1 MTEPVPTDP
10 NERDSGLPYPL
21 SPPQGREMLPDRGLP
36 GAPASWGMRA
46 LARIIDFIIVSFP
59 FTILVSFLGVET
71 VTKGPDKGELT
82 GPLWT
87 LLLFPIGFMLY
98 ETALISRFGQ
108 TLGKWVCQVKAVR
121 YTDGHLSYQQEALTR
136 AVLPGVFLLAAS
148 AAPMLGVPLLG
159 YLQFVPVII
168 YLSSLAD
175 PIYRGPHD
183 KAANTIV
190 LASPRFRRPKE

>member
-1 MTEPVPTDP
+1 
-10 NERDSGLPYPL
+10 
-21 SPPQGREMLPDRGLP
+21 MLPERGFP

-46 LARIIDFIIVSFP
+46 LARIIDFIVVSFP
-59 FTILVSFLGVET
+59 FTVLVAVLGV
-71 VTKGPDKGELT
+71 KAIRSGPDKGDLT

-87 LLLFPIGFMLY
+87 LLLFPIAFMFY
-98 ETALISRFGQ
+98 ETVLISTYGQ

-121 YTDGHLSYQQEALTR
+121 FSDGRLAFQQEALIR

-148 AAPMLGVPLLG
+148 ASPMLGVPILG
-159 YLQFVPVII
+159 YLQFVPVVI
-168 YLSSLAD
+168 YLASVAD

-190 LASPRFRRPKE
+190 LAAPRMRRSRNGS